1 MPSTSLQFPID
12 GLSCAGCVSRAEK
25 ALATVDGVEQA
36 QVNLANETAQVIG
49 AASASAL
56 ASTLASAGYP
66 ARTTIIR
73 LDISGMHCGS
83 CVGRV
88 EGLLQDQAGVIE
100 ATVNLAAENAT
111 VRVLRGTS
119 SHEALAATLT
129 AAGFPAVSARTD
141 MNQATVAA
149 NGHSQRAGGDQESD
163 NLSSRKN
170 REAQHL
176 FRLTWIAGLLTL
188 PVFVLAMGTHMFA
201 PFHHWVST
209 QLGDQNSWVI
219 QFVLTTLVLIWPG
232 RQFFKIGLPALF
244 RGAPEMNTLV
254 AIGSFAAW
262 AYSTVAT
269 FIPHYLPADSL
280 AVYFESAAVIV
291 TLILLGR
298 SLEARAKGQT
308 GQAIAGLLG
317 LQPKTARIKRRPS
330 NQTDQTEQS
339 EESEQEIEIA
349 KIKVGDVIV
358 LRPGERV
365 AVDGTVVSGNSYL
378 DESMLSGEPMPVPKE
393 VGDTVTGGTINGTGT
408 VQFQA
413 TRVGAD
419 TTLAQ
424 IIRFVEQAQG
434 ARLPVQALVNRIT
447 GWFVPAVLAI
457 ALFTLIAWL
466 VLGPAPVLTNALVA
480 AVAVLIIACPC
491 AMGLATPTSIM
502 VGTGRAASLGVLFRQ
517 GQALQTLQDTRIVAF
532 DKTGTLTEGKPTLT
546 DCREISPYTAD
557 EILTLSAAV
566 ESSSEHPI
574 AQAIVAAAQARRL
587 PPAQVSAF
595 ESETGLGAV
604 AEVDGH
610 RVFIGNA
617 RLLQRHGISTDSLQP
632 TADELSAQGKTA
644 VFVAIDSQPAAVL
657 AVADQLRPDSAAA
670 VTELKRKG
678 LTVAM
683 ITGDTQA
690 TATVVAGQLG
700 IEHVVAGVLP
710 EGKVNALAQLQA
722 SLPQGRHD
730 SPPGLAFVG
739 DGINDAPALAS
750 ADVGIAIGTGSDVAV
765 ESADVVLMSGSLAG
779 VVNAYSVSASTM
791 HNIRQNLFW
800 AFGYNV
806 LLIPVAAGLLYPI
819 NGLQLSPMLAAGA
832 MAFSSVF
839 VLFNALRLRWVKGAA
854 LSGGK
859 VT

>member
-1 MPSTSLQFPID
+1 MPPTTLEFPID

-25 ALATVDGVEQA
+25 ALAALDGVEQA

-56 ASTLASAGYP
+56 ASTLALAGYP
-66 ARTTIIR
+66 ARTSTIR
-73 LDISGMHCGS
+73 LDVSGMHCGS

-88 EGLLQDQAGVIE
+88 ERLLLAQTGVIE

-111 VRVLRGTS
+111 IRVLKGTRS
-119 SHEALAATLT
+119 TEALAAALT
-129 AAGFPAVSARTD
+129 AAGFPAVSTTAN
-141 MNQATVAA
+141 MSQAALST
-149 NGHSQRAGGDQESD
+149 NEHGQREDNEQET
-163 NLSSRKN
+163 NNFASRKD
-170 REAQHL
+170 REAQRL

-188 PVFVLAMGTHMFA
+188 PVFILAMGTHAFA
-201 PFHHWVST
+201 SFDHWVST
-209 QLGDQNSWVI
+209 QLGVQTSWVI
-219 QFVLTTLVLIWPG
+219 QFVLTTLVLVWPG
-232 RQFFKIGLPALF
+232 RQFFKIGLPALI

-254 AIGSFAAW
+254 AIGTFAAW
-262 AYSTVAT
+262 AYSTIAT
-269 FIPHYLPADSL
+269 FMPHHLPADSL

-317 LQPKTARIKRRPS
+317 LQPKTARVVRGPT
-330 NQTDQTEQS
+330 NPAEQAGQV
-339 EESEQEIEIA
+339 EQEIAIA
-349 KIKVGDVIV
+349 DIEVGDVIV

-365 AVDGTVVSGNSYL
+365 AVDGMVVSGHSYL
-378 DESMLSGEPMPVPKE
+378 DESMLSGEPMPVPKQ
-393 VGDTVTGGTINGTGT
+393 VGDTITGGTINSTGALK
-408 VQFQA
+408 FQA

-424 IIRFVEQAQG
+424 IIRLVEQAQG

-447 GWFVPAVLAI
+447 GWFVPVVLGI
-457 ALFTLIAWL
+457 ALLTLILWL
-466 VLGPAPVLTNALVA
+466 VLGPAPALTNALVA

-546 DCREISPYTAD
+546 DCREIGSHTAD

-574 AQAIVAAAQARRL
+574 GKAIVAAARTRQL
-587 PPAQVSAF
+587 SLSPVNAF
-595 ESETGLGAV
+595 ESETGMGAS
-604 AEVDGH
+604 AEVAGQ
-610 RVFIGNA
+610 RIFIGNA
-617 RLLQRHGISTDSLQP
+617 RLLQHHGIPTDRLQP
-632 TADELSAQGKTA
+632 IADELSKQGKTS
-644 VFVAIDSQPAAVL
+644 VFVAINAQPAAVL
-657 AVADQLRPDSAAA
+657 AVADQLRPNSAA
-670 VTELKRKG
+670 VVSELKRQG

-690 TATVVAGQLG
+690 TASVVADQLG
-700 IEHVVAGVLP
+700 IDHVVAGVLP
-710 EGKVNALAQLQA
+710 EGKVSALAGLRA
-722 SLPQGRHD
+722 SLMPDPHD

-765 ESADVVLMSGSLAG
+765 ESADVVLMSGNPAG
-779 VVNAYSVSASTM
+779 VVNAYAVSDRTM
-791 HNIRQNLFW
+791 RNIRQNLFW
-800 AFGYNV
+800 AFGYNA

-839 VLFNALRLRWVKGAA
+839 VLFNALRLRWVKGAD
-854 LSGGK
+854 LSGGSAA
-859 VT
+859 